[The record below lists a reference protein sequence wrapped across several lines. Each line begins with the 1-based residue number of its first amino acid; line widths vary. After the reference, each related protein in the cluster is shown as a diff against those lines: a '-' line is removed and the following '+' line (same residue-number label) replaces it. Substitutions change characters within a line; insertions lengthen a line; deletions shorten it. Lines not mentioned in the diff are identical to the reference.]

1 MTHAQGVL
9 VAFDLGGVLVR
20 ICRDWP
26 QGCRAAGVA
35 CGADPSVSDPA
46 TVQDLVSLHQRGMIP
61 DHDFFE
67 GLSRCTGAAVAAAD
81 ARRVHQAWI
90 LGEYADVPQMLGEI
104 VASGHRTACLSNTNA
119 LHWEHL
125 QGMPFFQRLHHR
137 HASHQMGLE
146 KPDHRIFAAFQDRVG
161 ASGSGILYFDD
172 LPHNVEAA
180 AALGWRA
187 HHVDPSR
194 ETVPQIRAAL
204 RTAGVLP

>member
-1 MTHAQGVL
+1 VTHAQGVL

-119 LHWEHL
+119 LHWEQL

-146 KPDHRIFAAFQDRVG
+146 KPDHRIFAAFQDRVN

-172 LPHNVEAA
+172 LSPNVEAA

-204 RTAGVLP
+204 RSAGVLP